1 MFPSWLA
8 IFAIALLCSLTSF
21 SAESEPIEG
30 PPLVFSHDLV
40 REDLREG
47 DRFKLAPIAHVV
59 NFGYEFEL
67 DSDFGEFHARG
78 FKMLEMTAHEI
89 EALEKLEEIGKTKA
103 FATSFSEALKNP
115 LVRSWAV
122 ARRPITTVTRIPGG
136 IIRYLQ
142 GKFFEVK
149 RGSEKLAAKSKE
161 YRYRG
166 ESTEKEPVSGKVT
179 GAAKKVGSTTRKLSR
194 RHLGFDKAKRDWS
207 RRLKVDP
214 YTTNDYL
221 QFELERIAWASTV
234 GSFAGE
240 FAIPSSSVL
249 SYTLQAQ
256 EMVWRKSEV
265 ELERLNSNSLKK
277 MGVDTSVLVQ
287 FDELDHYTLTEKT
300 QLVLILKGIGVEGR
314 LDLIRLLLEVG
325 TREEAMLMVEI
336 ISSIGNYHA
345 LIRPINKVAIRRGLA
360 VCYDEEGAMILP
372 LALDYLHWSPEIS
385 NALLAE
391 DLDEESRSLWISGSA
406 SAIAKRQLASHNWKL
421 KEKCFETFASL
432 KAEKN

>member
-1 MFPSWLA
+1 MFAYWLA
-8 IFAIALLCSLTSF
+8 TIPLALICFLPSL
-21 SAESEPIEG
+21 SAENEPVEG
-30 PPLVFSHDLV
+30 PPFVFSHELV
-40 REDLREG
+40 REELRSGE
-47 DRFKLAPIAHVV
+47 RFKLSPIAHVV
-59 NFGYEFEL
+59 DYGYEFRI
-67 DSDFGEFHARG
+67 DSDFGDFQARG
-78 FKMLEMTAHEI
+78 IRELEMTVQEI

-115 LVRSWAV
+115 VVRTWAV

-161 YRYRG
+161 YRFMG
-166 ESTEKEPVSGKVT
+166 EGKEREPVGEKVT
-179 GAAKKVGSTTRKLSR
+179 GAAKKVGSTTKKLSR

-214 YTTNDYL
+214 YTTNEYL

-240 FAIPSSSVL
+240 FAVPTSSVL

-256 EMVWRKSEV
+256 EMVWSKSEV
-265 ELERLNSNSLKK
+265 ELERLNSKSLKK

-300 QLVLILKGIGVEGR
+300 ELVLALKELDVEGR
-314 LDLIRLLLEVG
+314 LDLIQLLLEISS
-325 TREEAMLMVEI
+325 REEAMLMVEI
-336 ISSIGNYHA
+336 VSVIGNYHKWMK
-345 LIRPINKVAIRRGLA
+345 PIQEIGIRRGLA
-360 VCYDEEGAMILP
+360 VCFDVEGSMMLP

-385 NALLAE
+385 DVLLSE
-391 DLDEESRSLWISGSA
+391 ELDEKNRSLWISGSA
-406 SAIAKRQLASHNWKL
+406 SHISQRRLSLNNWNL
-421 KEKCFETFASL
+421 EEKCFETFDSFREG
-432 KAEKN
+432 KG

>member
-1 MFPSWLA
+1 MFAFRLA
-8 IFAIALLCSLTSF
+8 KFALALLCSFTSH
-21 SAESEPIEG
+21 SADPEPIEG
-30 PPLVFSHDLV
+30 PPLVFAHDLV
-40 REDLREG
+40 REELREG
-47 DRFKLAPIAHVV
+47 NRFKLAPIAHVV
-59 NFGYEFEL
+59 NFGYEFDL
-67 DSDFGEFHARG
+67 NSDFGEFHVRG
-78 FKMLEMTAHEI
+78 IKMLEMTAHEI
-89 EALEKLEEIGKTKA
+89 EALEKLEEISKTKA
-103 FATSFSEALKNP
+103 FATSFSDALKNP
-115 LVRSWAV
+115 MVRAWAV

-161 YRYRG
+161 HRFRG
-166 ESTEKEPVSGKVT
+166 ESGEKEQVGERVS
-179 GAAKKVGSTTRKLSR
+179 GAAKKVGSTTKKLSR

-207 RRLKVDP
+207 RRLMVDP

-240 FAIPSSSVL
+240 FAIPTSSVL

-256 EMVWRKSEV
+256 EMVWSKSEV

-277 MGVDTSVLVQ
+277 MGIDTSALVQ

-300 QLVLILKGIGVEGR
+300 QLVLTLESIAVEGR
-314 LDLIRLLLEVG
+314 LDLVRLLLEVG

-336 ISSIGNYHA
+336 LSAIGNYHTWV
-345 LIRPINKVAIRRGLA
+345 RPIKEVSIRRGLA
-360 VCYDEEGAMILP
+360 VCFDEEGTMILP

-385 NALLAE
+385 DALLSE
-391 DLDEESRSLWISGSA
+391 ELHEESRSLWISGSA
-406 SAIAKRQLASHNWKL
+406 SAIAKRRLASHNWQL
-421 KEKCFETFASL
+421 EEKCFDTFDSL
-432 KAEKN
+432 KTE

>member
-1 MFPSWLA
+1 MFPSCLA
-8 IFAIALLCSLTSF
+8 IIAAALLCSTTSF
-21 SAESEPIEG
+21 SAELEPVEG
-30 PPLVFSHDLV
+30 PPLVFAHDLV
-40 REDLREG
+40 REELRSG

-59 NFGYEFEL
+59 NFGYEFDL
-67 DSDFGEFHARG
+67 DSDFGDFHARG
-78 FKMLEMTAHEI
+78 IKMLEMTAHEI
-89 EALEKLEEIGKTKA
+89 EALEKLEEISKTKA

-161 YRYRG
+161 YRFRG
-166 ESTEKEPVSGKVT
+166 ESKVKEPVGEKMS
-179 GAAKKVGSTTRKLSR
+179 GAAKKVGSTTKKLSR

-240 FAIPSSSVL
+240 FAIPTSSVL

-256 EMVWRKSEV
+256 EMVWSKSEV
-265 ELERLNSNSLKK
+265 ELERLNSSALKK

-300 QLVLILKGIGVEGR
+300 ELVLTLEGIDVDGR
-314 LDLIRLLLEVG
+314 LELIQLLLEVG
-325 TREEAMLMVEI
+325 TREEAMLMLEI
-336 ISSIGNYHA
+336 VSAIGSYHT
-345 LIRPINKVAIRRGLA
+345 LVKPIEKVAIRRGLA
-360 VCYDEEGAMILP
+360 VCYDKEGTMMLP

-385 NALLAE
+385 DALLANE
-391 DLDEESRSLWISGSA
+391 LYEESRALWISGTA
-406 SAIAKRQLASHNWKL
+406 SAIAKRRLASHDWKL
-421 KEKCFETFASL
+421 EEKCFDKFASL
-432 KAEKN
+432 RPE